1 MEACSET
8 QEQLLRTLAETRYQL
23 VVERLIATICL
34 QFARLRPDD
43 LEVELDRALQAL
55 GEIAGVD
62 YCHISLL
69 SRDQR
74 TISRMY
80 EWHAVGVGPRALA
93 LEGRSLVPF
102 QWVMGQL
109 ARGKTVS
116 VARLADLPPEASAE
130 RALWGPAGIR
140 SVLTLPLVAGGLLRG
155 MLGFSMKRAER
166 TWSEEDIRL
175 LKVVGET
182 LANVLTREQEAYRTL
197 VEHSLQGL
205 AILQDRRIVF
215 ANSAI
220 AEMIGHTVEELLSF
234 SPQEIRTAVHAE
246 DRERIWRV
254 LQDDQS
260 RGFAP
265 VRHEFR
271 LIRRDGAV
279 RWAEALTNRVTY
291 QGKPALQISYM
302 DITERKEAGEAL
314 GRSLEESARSRRLLL
329 ALSEAAQAVER
340 ARTPEEVY
348 SAIGEHASILG
359 YDATILE
366 LTEDRAGLVVSYLTI
381 NVALLRIIRKLF
393 RLPVQGYRF
402 RLVRG
407 GFYQR
412 VLEGGQTVL
421 AERDNRPF
429 REALPRLM
437 RPLAGR
443 LRKMLGVEQGILAP
457 LEVGGEVRGLL
468 VVTGN
473 GLTEADLPTVTT
485 LANQA
490 AIAIENTELLDMVTE
505 QRAGLQ
511 RLSVRLM
518 KAQEEE
524 RARLSR
530 ELHDEIG
537 QALTAMS
544 INLAEIEKR
553 LPAGLVPSV
562 EERLAE
568 TSALVEQTSQRISA
582 IALDLRPTLLD
593 DLGLV
598 PAIRWYVSR
607 YSERAGID
615 VQMEV
620 VDLEE
625 RLDPEVETALYRV
638 VQEALTNVARH
649 ADATQVRLHLE
660 RKSGSATA
668 LIEDNG
674 RGFEAPERIEDI
686 LGRGAGLVGMQ
697 ERVALL
703 GGSVTIQSGHGEGTC
718 LSVEIPLRQGDEGG
732 QDTGAVG

>member
-1 MEACSET
+1 MEEGGKT

-23 VVERLIATICL
+23 VVERLIATICA
-34 QFARLRPDD
+34 QFVRLRPDD

-55 GEIAGVD
+55 GEIARVD
-62 YCHISLL
+62 YCHVSLF
-69 SRDQR
+69 SGDRR
-74 TISRMY
+74 AISRMY
-80 EWHAVGVGPRALA
+80 EWHAAGVEPWAPA

-102 QWVMGQL
+102 RWVMGQL
-109 ARGKTVS
+109 TRGKTVS
-116 VARLADLPPEASAE
+116 VACLADLPPEARAE
-130 RALWGPAGIR
+130 RALWGSAGIR
-140 SVLTLPLVAGGLLRG
+140 SVLALPLVAGGSLRG
-155 MLGFSMKRAER
+155 VLGFSMNRAER
-166 TWSEEDIRL
+166 TWSGEDTRL

-205 AILQDRRIVF
+205 AILKDRRIVF

-220 AEMIGHTVEELLSF
+220 AEMTGYTVEELLSF
-234 SPQEIRTAVHAE
+234 SPQEIRIAVHAE
-246 DRERIWRV
+246 DRERIWRM

-260 RGFAP
+260 RGFEPA
-265 VRHEFR
+265 RHEFR

-314 GRSLEESARSRRLLL
+314 GRSLEETARSRRLLL

-340 ARTPEEVY
+340 ARTSEEIY
-348 SAIGEHASILG
+348 SAIGEHTSALG

-366 LTEDRAGLVVSYLTI
+366 LTDDQIHMVVSYLTI
-381 NVALLRIIRKLF
+381 DTAPLRIVGRLF
-393 RLPVQGYRF
+393 RSPVQGYCF
-402 RLVRG
+402 RLIRG

-421 AERDNRPF
+421 TEHDNRPF

-457 LEVGGEVRGLL
+457 LEVGGELRGLL
-468 VVTGN
+468 VVTGS

-485 LANQA
+485 FAKQA
-490 AIAIENTELLDMVTE
+490 AIAIENAELLDMVTE

-511 RLSVRLM
+511 RLSVRLIG
-518 KAQEEE
+518 AQEEE

-553 LPAGLVPSV
+553 LPAGLVPSIG
-562 EERLAE
+562 ERLAE

-582 IALDLRPTLLD
+582 LALDLRPTLLD

-598 PAIRWYVSR
+598 PATRWYVNR

-660 RKSGSATA
+660 RKSSSATA

-674 RGFEAPERIEDI
+674 RGFEAPELVEGVF
-686 LGRGAGLVGMQ
+686 GRGAGLVGMQ

-703 GGSVTIQSGHGEGTC
+703 GGSVTIQSGHGEGTR
-718 LSVEIPLRQGDEGG
+718 LSVEIPLRRGDEGG
-732 QDTGAVG
+732 